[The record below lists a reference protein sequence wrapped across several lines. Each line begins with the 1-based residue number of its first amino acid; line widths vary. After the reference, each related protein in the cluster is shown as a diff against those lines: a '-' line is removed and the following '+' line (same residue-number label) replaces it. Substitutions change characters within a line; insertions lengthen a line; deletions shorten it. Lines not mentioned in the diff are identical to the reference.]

1 MDALDLLDERVA
13 TVIRELEAQDARER
27 NLRLP
32 PEQRA
37 RALHPE
43 SARFLHLLILTGR
56 YRRLLE
62 IGGGIGYSTLWL
74 AEAAHR
80 NGGTLIT
87 CEIEI
92 ARVETNRMNIRRA
105 GLHGVVTYQVGD
117 ARQTVAELPGPFD
130 FVLIDTNKA
139 DYITYFE
146 LLIPKMLPNGLVV
159 ADNVISHA
167 KALHQY
173 LHRVKDHPLYES
185 VTVPIGKGLE
195 ISRRVR

>member
-1 MDALDLLDERVA
+1 MDALHLLDERVA
-13 TVIRELEAQDARER
+13 TVVRELEEQDARER
-27 NLRLP
+27 AQGIP
-32 PEQRA
+32 PERRA

-43 SARFLHLLILTGR
+43 SARFLHLLILSAR

-62 IGGGIGYSTLWL
+62 IGGGTGYATLWL

-80 NGGTLIT
+80 NGGTLVS
-87 CEIEI
+87 CEIEPVR
-92 ARVETNRMNIRRA
+92 AEANRTNIRRA
-105 GLHGVVTYQVGD
+105 GLHGVVTYVIGD
-117 ARQTVAELPGPFD
+117 ARQTVAELAGPFD

-146 LLIPKMLPNGLVV
+146 LLIPKMLPNGLIV

-167 KALHQY
+167 SVLQAY
-173 LHRVKDHPLYES
+173 LKRVKEHPLYES